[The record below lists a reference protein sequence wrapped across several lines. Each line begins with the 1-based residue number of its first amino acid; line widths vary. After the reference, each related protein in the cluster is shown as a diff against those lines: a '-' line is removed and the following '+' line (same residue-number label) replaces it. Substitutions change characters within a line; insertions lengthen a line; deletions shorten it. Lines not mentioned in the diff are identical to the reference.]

1 MQTLQV
7 DPRWLVD
14 SFTFEKYAGADEYGG
29 VKFEK
34 PITVENCRI
43 DYKKS
48 YERNSNE
55 VVKIGDGTIFCYG
68 KYTTGA
74 ALTDLVE
81 KSKVTIDGKP
91 YTIKQVAIFKEV
103 MSSDIFSVE
112 LVIL

>member
-14 SFTFEKYAGADEYGG
+14 EFVYEKYAGEDEYGG
-29 VKFEK
+29 VQFDSAIIVK
-34 PITVENCRI
+34 NCRI

-48 YERNSNE
+48 YERNATE
-55 VVKIGDGTIFCYG
+55 VLKIGDGTIYCYG

-74 ALTDLVE
+74 ALKDLVE
-81 KSKVTIDGKP
+81 KSKVTIDGKA

-103 MSSDIFSVE
+103 MSSEIFSVE